1 MHNKTRLP
9 QHIAACACLLLSSAC
24 TSLPQQSS
32 TTNSPATVPLT
43 TQQTTASTARIYQQQ
58 IQISGRITVLYQ
70 QADKPQSM
78 PGSFEWEQDK
88 GGIRI
93 TLISP
98 LGQTMARITQTA
110 QGARLEQDGKETRQ
124 AADLDLLLQDTLG
137 WSLPVAGLRDWL
149 QGFVA
154 KDGKTAMPLQAQ
166 DQTIEAQGW
175 KLRYATW
182 HEQPSFPKR
191 IDLQRYTSQAGDI
204 SIRIVIDQWK

>member
-1 MHNKTRLP
+1 MHNKTSLP
-9 QHIAACACLLLSSAC
+9 RYIAASACLLLSSAC
-24 TSLPQQSS
+24 TSLHQQAS
-32 TTNSPATVPLT
+32 TINNSPAASLS
-43 TQQTTASTARIYQQQ
+43 TQQTPAGNTRTYQQQ
-58 IQISGRITVLYQ
+58 IQISGRITVQYQ
-70 QADKPQSM
+70 QANKPQNL

-88 GGIRI
+88 DGIRI
-93 TLISP
+93 TLLSP
-98 LGQTMARITQTA
+98 LGQTLARITQTA
-110 QGARLEQDGKETRQ
+110 QGARLEQDGKESRQ

-154 KDGKTAMPLQAQ
+154 IDDKTAIPLQAN
-166 DQTIEAQGW
+166 DQTIDAQGW

-204 SIRIVIDQWK
+204 SIRIVVDQWK